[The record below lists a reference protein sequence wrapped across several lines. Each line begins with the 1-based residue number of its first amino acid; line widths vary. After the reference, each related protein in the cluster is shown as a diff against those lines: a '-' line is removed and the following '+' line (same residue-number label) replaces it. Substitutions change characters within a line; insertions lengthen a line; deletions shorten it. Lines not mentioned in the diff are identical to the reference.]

1 MKNIYKTQQK
11 INFII
16 FCLVVLGLRLP
27 PFYLLPVRNVLFTSH
42 SLARFLLMLLFM
54 FTGWLLYEKKLFFKI
69 DYKLTVVL
77 LFFFFTQSIS
87 ILSAVNISSFLLVYK
102 DVVAGI
108 LIFILSMI
116 ILDSSE
122 KINTIIKI
130 LFVSI
135 IIGVLYNSM
144 VYFFPE
150 FFLSFSKSILYDKYL
165 EMVEINIKR
174 HRFFSDVYD
183 AGLIPLLFYCFYS
196 YKKSL
201 VRIVSFLAIGMIS
214 FNSFLSNFR
223 GQLLIVFLGLI
234 SCHFLFLRKVKV
246 YLLQLVFI
254 IFFLYVGYIASN
266 SWLGFNLADRF
277 MLSTK
282 EDVHSIKSRLWWSE
296 ISLEMAMSSPILGV
310 GLGNFYDNL
319 SFSDRPKK
327 LYNDW
332 RQKLSEISA
341 IHPHNILSG
350 TLAETGFLGLF
361 SQLIL
366 MGYFLKSD
374 IKFIKKE
381 LTMNLSIIIC
391 FWLIF
396 LFSFINPQYTF
407 SYLGLF
413 WLLRGLVYKTM

>member
-27 PFYLLPVRNVLFTSH
+27 PFYLLPVRNALVTSH
-42 SLARFLLMLLFM
+42 SLARFLLILLFV

-69 DYKLTVVL
+69 DRKLAMML
-77 LFFFFTQSIS
+77 SFFFFTQSIS
-87 ILSAVNISSFLLVYK
+87 ILSAVNISSFILIYK
-102 DVVAGI
+102 DVIAGI

-122 KINTIIKI
+122 KINMVIRVLLVT
-130 LFVSI
+130 I
-135 IIGVLYNSM
+135 IIGILYNII

-150 FFLSFSKSILYDKYL
+150 FFLSFSKYILYDKYL
-165 EMVEINIKR
+165 EMMEINIKR

-183 AGLIPLLFYCFYS
+183 AGLIPLLFYYFYS
-196 YKKSL
+196 YKRNL
-201 VRIVSFLAIGMIS
+201 VRIFFFLAIGLIS

-223 GQLLIVFLGLI
+223 GQLLIVFLAFI
-234 SCHFLFLRKVKV
+234 SCHVLFLRKVKAS
-246 YLLQLVFI
+246 LFQLVFI

-266 SWLGFNLADRF
+266 SFLGSNLVDRF

-296 ISLEMAMSSPILGV
+296 ISFEMVLSSPILGV

-341 IHPHNILSG
+341 MHPHNILSG
-350 TLAETGFLGLF
+350 TLAETGFLGLL

-366 MGYFLKSD
+366 IGYFLKSD
-374 IKFIKKE
+374 IKFIKKK